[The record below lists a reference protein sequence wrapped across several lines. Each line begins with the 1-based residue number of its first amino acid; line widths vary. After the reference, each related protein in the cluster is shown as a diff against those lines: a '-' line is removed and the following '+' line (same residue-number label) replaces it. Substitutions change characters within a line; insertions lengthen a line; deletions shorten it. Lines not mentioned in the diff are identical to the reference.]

1 MFATLSNWFQLLFS
15 NYFIK
20 LKFVCVCLIVVV
32 SGQSF
37 FIPDFN
43 VLVTVYPFLINFPL
57 FKLFSTSTRPYCGIS
72 LLLFYENFPRFIQLV
87 SESLVTYAIATHP
100 IRSRLLSPSPQN
112 FSSAKWQIITIYCM
126 VSTMA
131 TCPVYLQRYCTRLL
145 LLPIHITYLLND
157 YLLAISA

>member
-1 MFATLSNWFQLLFS
+1 MLATLSNWFQLLFC
-15 NYFIK
+15 NYLIK

-37 FIPDFN
+37 FIPAFN

-87 SESLVTYAIATHP
+87 SKSLVTYAIASHP
-100 IRSRLLSPSPQN
+100 IRSYLLSPSASP
-112 FSSAKWQIITIYCM
+112 SSKISHPLNGKLSQSTAWFQLWLPVPSIYSAIALAYCY
-126 VSTMA
+126 
-131 TCPVYLQRYCTRLL
+131 YLYTS
-145 LLPIHITYLLND
+145 PTF
-157 YLLAISA
+157 